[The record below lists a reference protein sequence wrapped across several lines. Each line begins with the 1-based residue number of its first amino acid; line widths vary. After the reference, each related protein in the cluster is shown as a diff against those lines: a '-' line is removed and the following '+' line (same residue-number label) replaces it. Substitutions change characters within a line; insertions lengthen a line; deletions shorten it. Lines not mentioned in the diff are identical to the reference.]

1 MTDATPT
8 PDPVAPQPVTPAA
21 ATPPQYSA
29 PAQPVPGAVVPG
41 KTLGIVALVL
51 SFLGGLSVV
60 GIILGFVAR
69 AQSKA
74 AGYPNGPAKA
84 AIIVGFIVLALFI
97 IGMII
102 LAVVTTAL
110 VGACAELGTGVWEV
124 DGTTSPCG

>member
-8 PDPVAPQPVTPAA
+8 PDPVAPKPVTPPA
-21 ATPPQYSA
+21 ATPPQYA
-29 PAQPVPGAVVPG
+29 AQPVAGAPIPG

-74 AGYPNGPAKA
+74 AGYPLGPA
-84 AIIVGFIVLALFI
+84 
-97 IGMII
+97 
-102 LAVVTTAL
+102 
-110 VGACAELGTGVWEV
+110 
-124 DGTTSPCG
+124 

>member
-8 PDPVAPQPVTPAA
+8 PDPVAPQPVTPQA
-21 ATPPQYSA
+21 ATPPQYA
-29 PAQPVPGAVVPG
+29 AQPAAGAAIPG

-51 SFLGGLSVV
+51 SFLGGLAVV

-84 AIIVGFIVLALFI
+84 AIIVGFIVLAIFVI
-97 IGMII
+97 SMII
-102 LAVVTTAL
+102 LAVVSASL
-110 VGACAELGTGVWEV
+110 LNACAELGTGVWEV
-124 DGTTSPCG
+124 NGTTYTCG

>member
-8 PDPVAPQPVTPAA
+8 PDPVAPQPVTPQA
-21 ATPPQYSA
+21 ATPPQYA
-29 PAQPVPGAVVPG
+29 AQPAPGAVIPG

-69 AQSKA
+69 SQSKA

-84 AIIVGFIVLALFI
+84 AIIVGFIVLALFVI
-97 IGMII
+97 AMII

-124 DGTTSPCG
+124 DGTTYTCG